1 MQAIPI
7 RRNGPWQEQT
17 CLEFHLASSSHAIRN
32 QRPFVFGHGPPDL
45 HQEMIL
51 RVLPQRLI
59 EKLDLTA
66 SLFKFFQQHHLMDIV
81 PGQPIGTGEH
91 DAVQGGLFD
100 PIPQAIQPWPIK
112 RGATLP
118 IITENILRP

>member
-1 MQAIPI
+1 
-7 RRNGPWQEQT
+7 
-17 CLEFHLASSSHAIRN
+17 
-32 QRPFVFGHGPPDL
+32 
-45 HQEMIL
+45 
-51 RVLPQRLI
+51 
-59 EKLDLTA
+59 
-66 SLFKFFQQHHLMDIV
+66 MDIV